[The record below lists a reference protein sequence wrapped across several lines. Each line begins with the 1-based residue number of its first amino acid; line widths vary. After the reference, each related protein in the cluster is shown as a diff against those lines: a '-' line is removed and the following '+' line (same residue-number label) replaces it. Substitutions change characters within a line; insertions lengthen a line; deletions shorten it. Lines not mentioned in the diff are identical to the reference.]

1 MVCQVWDRPAVYA
14 IPVPLP
20 DNPLKNLNVYLI
32 RTETRDLV
40 IDTGFQRPECRQALW
55 QGLDKLGLR
64 ADRAMLFLTHL
75 HTDHTGLVWDF
86 VERGIPVY
94 MSRVEDLYYRQ
105 LIARPFSAMDTLFA
119 REGFPPDE
127 LRRQR
132 ESNQGQRYAPR
143 PGFPVLQVED
153 GEALPMDLEVR
164 GLLTPGHTPGH
175 MVLYLPKEQLLFSGD
190 HVLFDITPNISV
202 WYEVP
207 HSLSDY
213 IDSLRK
219 TRALPIRRA
228 FPAHRAAGSDVYE
241 RIDALIDHH
250 GWRLDEIYQAV
261 RTHPGA
267 SAFQIASA
275 IHWSVRAMDWD
286 HFPPHQ
292 KWFALSETLA
302 HLYYLTEKGQLR
314 HWEEDGVTRY
324 APAHEPPFVSVF
336 SGESNPFMGK

>member
-1 MVCQVWDRPAVYA
+1 MVRQVWEQPAVYA

-20 DNPLKNLNVYLI
+20 DNPLKNLNVYLV
-32 RTETRDLV
+32 RTQERDLV
-40 IDTGFQRPECRQALW
+40 IDTGFRRPECRQALW
-55 QGLDKLGLR
+55 QGLEELGLR
-64 ADRAMLFLTHL
+64 TGRAMLFLTHL

-86 VERGIPVY
+86 VDRKIPVF
-94 MSRVEDLYYRQ
+94 MSRVEYRYYMQ
-105 LIARPFSAMDTLFA
+105 LAARPFSAMDALFA

-143 PGFPVLQVED
+143 PGFPVTQVED
-153 GEALPMDLEVR
+153 GDALPMDVEVR
-164 GLLTPGHTPGH
+164 TLLTPGHTPGH
-175 MVLYLPKEQLLFSGD
+175 MVLYLPKERLLFSGD

-219 TRALPIRRA
+219 IRALPIRAA
-228 FPAHRAAGSDVYE
+228 FPAHRAAGSDVYA
-241 RIDALIDHH
+241 RIDALMDHH
-250 GWRLDEIYQAV
+250 GWRLDEIYRAV

-267 SAFQIASA
+267 SAFRIAAA
-275 IHWSVRAMDWD
+275 IHWSAHSLDWE

-292 KWFALSETLA
+292 KWFAMSETLA

-314 HWEEDGVTRY
+314 RWEEGGAVRY
-324 APAHEPPFVSVF
+324 APAHPLPSVPIS
-336 SGESNPFMGK
+336 SGQSNPFTGK